1 MSEVGG
7 MRIVFLTNDK
17 FYSSEKFRYMF
28 ANVAAAFPDV
38 HVVAVRR
45 PRAEDEPLLP
55 RLQGEVRKALQ
66 RARRFGFL
74 HSLEVLT
81 SLPLQ
86 LFIGRR
92 NWEEVDERLRGCRA
106 GPR

>member
-1 MSEVGG
+1 
-7 MRIVFLTNDK
+7 MRIVFLTIDR

-28 ANVAAAFPDV
+28 ANVAASFPDG

-45 PRAEDEPLLP
+45 PRAEDKPLLS
-55 RLQGEVRKALQ
+55 RLQGEARKALQ